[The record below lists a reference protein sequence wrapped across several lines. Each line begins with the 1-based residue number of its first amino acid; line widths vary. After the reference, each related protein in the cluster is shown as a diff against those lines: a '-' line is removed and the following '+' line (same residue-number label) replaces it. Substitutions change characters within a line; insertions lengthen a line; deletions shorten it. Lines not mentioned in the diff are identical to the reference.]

1 MRARLRQ
8 AAAAAVVVP
17 ALLVAGPAH
26 AAGERAELDVPF
38 KATTAATESGLNM
51 TLRYLN
57 PEDRDAPPPAITKVV
72 LRLPEGTRIDGSA
85 VPVCDASNEEIQ
97 ARGRA
102 ACPPESKVGEG
113 KLIAYTGSPLDP
125 VRNDVGIYN
134 APGELIEIIT
144 YEGTAQTTGVDRLK
158 VDGNVLTGNPPF
170 VPGAPPDGR
179 TSVSEITWDLPAAG
193 RFLVTPPT
201 CGGQWTSVGEFEFDD
216 GGSTTVTATQPCQ
229 RSGGQA
235 PPGTTPPGT
244 TPPGGE
250 GPPSLQRTLKL
261 SASPRTFVRGR
272 RTRVRVRLTSND
284 ARCIRGATV
293 RIGKRMARTDA
304 QGRAT
309 LVALVRYLRRPSL
322 RVATVG
328 CGTVRVALRTRR
340 R

>member
-1 MRARLRQ
+1 MRSRLRQ
-8 AAAAAVVVP
+8 AAAAAAMVP
-17 ALLVAGPAH
+17 AFLAMATATAP

-38 KATTAATESGLNM
+38 KVATPATQSGLNL

-57 PEDRDAPPPAITKVV
+57 PADRNAPPPAITKVV

-85 VPVCDASNEEIQ
+85 VPVCEATNEEIQ

-144 YEGTAQTTGVDRLK
+144 YEGTAQSTGVDRLK
-158 VDGNVLTGNPPF
+158 IEGNVLTGNPPF

-179 TSVSEITWDLPAAG
+179 TSVSEITWDVPATG
-193 RFLVTPPT
+193 GFLVTPPT
-201 CGGQWTSVGEFEFDD
+201 CTGTWTSVGEFAFDD
-216 GGSTTVTATQPCQ
+216 GGTTTVTASQPCQ
-229 RSGGQA
+229 RQSGGTP
-235 PPGTTPPGT
+235 PPGGT
-244 TPPGGE
+244 TPPGGD
-250 GPPSLQRTLKL
+250 GPPSLQRSLKL
-261 SASPRTFVRGR
+261 SASPRTFIRGR
-272 RTRVRVRLTSND
+272 RTRVRVRLTSSD
-284 ARCIRGATV
+284 PACVRGATV
-293 RIGKRMARTDA
+293 RIGKRMVRTNS

-309 LVALVRYLRRPSL
+309 LVALVRHLRRPHL
-322 RVATVG
+322 RVATVD
-328 CGTVRVALRTRR
+328 CGTVRLALRTRR